1 MKKAFLLLL
10 SLPLIA
16 LADERILNFQS
27 DVLVRQDG
35 WIEVTETITVRA
47 EGARIQRGIYRDFPA
62 EYKDSYGNSH
72 VVAYQPLSV
81 LRNDAPEAF
90 HSEQLSNGLRTYF
103 GSADRYLDHGV
114 HVYSY
119 RYRANRML
127 GFFESHDELYW
138 NATGNEWAFPI
149 DKTTA
154 AVSLDFA
161 AAAETTGEATI
172 HSVDAYTGPM
182 GARGKDYTVRPE
194 GAAKVTFSVDRT
206 LQPHEGLTIVVG
218 WPKGFVQE
226 PGRTQRL
233 TWLLKDNLNLIVAGA
248 GFVALLIYF
257 IPVWRK
263 FGRDPEPGLIVT
275 RYEPPKGFSPASL
288 RYIQQMNYDNKV
300 MTSAVLNLA
309 VKGYLRIESGE
320 KKHTLFKTDPGK
332 NASPLATGEKALYQK
347 LFEDGDELLLDDEF
361 HERIGGARIAHMRAL
376 MKDYGGRYFRTNGLW
391 SLPGF
396 VIGVIASVIALNVGK
411 EPTPFVIGIVILM
424 AITTFFFAAI
434 MKRPTGL
441 GRKLLDETLGFR
453 EYLEIAEKDEMNLRN
468 PPQKTPQLFESY
480 LPFALA
486 MGVEQK
492 WAEKFTEV
500 LAAIQGPANSGYQP
514 SWYGGSWERL
524 NIGSNM
530 SRLSGSLD
538 TAISSSAAP
547 PGSSSGGGGG
557 GSSGG
562 GGGGGGG
569 GGW

>member
-1 MKKAFLLLL
+1 MNKILWSLLL
-10 SLPLIA
+10 LPLIA
-16 LADERILNFQS
+16 LADERILDFQS

-35 WIEVTETITVRA
+35 WIDVTETITVRA
-47 EGARIQRGIYRDFPA
+47 EGARIQRGIYRDFPT
-62 EYKDSYGNSH
+62 EYTDSYGNSH
-72 VVAYQPLSV
+72 VVAYEPLSV

-90 HSEQLSNGLRTYF
+90 HSERLSNGVRTYF
-103 GSADRYLDHGV
+103 GSSDRFLDHGV
-114 HVYSY
+114 HVYVY
-119 RYRANRML
+119 RYRASRML
-127 GFFESHDELYW
+127 GFFDSHDELYW

-154 AVSLDFA
+154 TVTLDFGA
-161 AAAETTGEATI
+161 APEMADAPAI

-182 GARGKDYTVRPE
+182 GARGKDYTVRPD
-194 GAAKVTFSVDRT
+194 GAAKVMFSVDRT

-226 PGRTQRL
+226 PGRTQRI
-233 TWLLKDNLNLIVAGA
+233 TWLLKDNLNLIVASA

-263 FGRDPEPGLIVT
+263 FGRDPEPGLVVT
-275 RYEPPKGFSPASL
+275 RYEPPKGYSPASL
-288 RYIQQMNYDNKV
+288 RYIQQMKYDSKV

-320 KKHTLFKTDPGK
+320 KKHTLFKTDPSK
-332 NASPLATGEKALYQK
+332 DAPPLATGEKALYQK
-347 LFEDGDELLLDDEF
+347 LFEEGDELLLDDKF
-361 HERIGGARIAHMRAL
+361 HERIGGARIAHMRSL
-376 MKDYGGRYFRTNGLW
+376 MKDYGGRYFRTNGLL
-391 SLPGF
+391 SIPGF
-396 VIGVIASVIALNVGK
+396 VIAVLASAIALDVGK
-411 EPTPFVIGIVILM
+411 GPTPFVIGIVVLM
-424 AITTFFFAAI
+424 AITSFLFAAI

-441 GRKLLDETLGFR
+441 GRKVLDETLGFR
-453 EYLEIAEKDEMNLRN
+453 DYLEIAEKDEMNLRN
-468 PPQKTPQLFESY
+468 PPEKTPQLFESY

-492 WAEKFTEV
+492 WAEKFTEL
-500 LAAIQGPANSGYQP
+500 LAGIQGPTQSGYQP
-514 SWYGGSWERL
+514 SWYNGRWDNVNL
-524 NIGSNM
+524 GSNM

-538 TAISSSAAP
+538 TAISSSATP

>member
-1 MKKAFLLLL
+1 MRKILWLLLL
-10 SLPLIA
+10 LPLVA
-16 LADERILNFQS
+16 PADERILHFQS

-35 WIEVTETITVRA
+35 WIDVTETITVRA
-47 EGARIQRGIYRDFPA
+47 EGARIQRGIYRDFPT
-62 EYKDSYGNSH
+62 EYNDSYGNSH
-72 VVAYQPLSV
+72 VVAYESMSV

-90 HSEQLSNGLRTYF
+90 HTEQLSNGVRTYF
-103 GSADRYLDHGV
+103 GSSDRFLEHGV
-114 HVYSY
+114 HVYAY

-127 GFFESHDELYW
+127 GFFDNHDELYW

-154 AVSLDFA
+154 SVTLDFA
-161 AAAETTGEATI
+161 DAPTI

-182 GARGKDYTVRPE
+182 GAKGKDYTVRPD

-226 PGRTQRL
+226 PGRAQRL
-233 TWLLKDNLNLIVAGA
+233 TWLFNDNLNLIVASG
-248 GFVALLIYF
+248 GLLALLIYF

-263 FGRDPEPGLIVT
+263 FGRDPEPGLVVT
-275 RYEPPKGFSPASL
+275 RYEPPRGYSPASL
-288 RYIQQMNYDNKV
+288 RYIQRMNYDSKV

-320 KKHTLFKTDPGK
+320 EKQTLFKTDPGK
-332 NASPLATGEKALYQK
+332 HAPPLATGENALYQK
-347 LFEDGDELLLDDEF
+347 LFEGSDELLLDDKF
-361 HERIGGARIAHMRAL
+361 HERIGGARIAHMRSL
-376 MKDYGGRYFRTNGLW
+376 MHDYGGRYFRTNGLL

-396 VIGVIASVIALNVGK
+396 VIAVLASLIAVNVGK
-411 EPTPFVIGIVILM
+411 GPTPFVIGIAVLM
-424 AITTFFFAAI
+424 AITSFFFAAI

-441 GRKLLDETLGFR
+441 GRKLLDEVLGFR
-453 EYLEIAEKDEMNLRN
+453 DYLEIAEKDEMNLRN
-468 PPQKTPQLFESY
+468 PPEKTPQLFESY

-500 LAAIQGPANSGYQP
+500 LAAIQGPAQSGYQP
-514 SWYGGSWERL
+514 IWYSGSWDSTS
-524 NIGSNM
+524 IGSNM

-538 TAISSSAAP
+538 TAISSSATP